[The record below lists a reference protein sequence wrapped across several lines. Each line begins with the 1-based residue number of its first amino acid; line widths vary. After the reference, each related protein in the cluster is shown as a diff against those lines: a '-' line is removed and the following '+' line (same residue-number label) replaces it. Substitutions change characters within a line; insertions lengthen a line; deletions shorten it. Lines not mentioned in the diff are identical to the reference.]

1 MLEKLSET
9 YIMKI
14 AQNKK
19 LIIFLKKLINWLI
32 FSGYD
37 LMIKHDNNV
46 YLKR

>member
-19 LIIFLKKLINWLI
+19 LIILINWLI

>member
-9 YIMKI
+9 YIKKI
-14 AQNKK
+14 AQNKNK
-19 LIIFLKKLINWLI
+19 FFFLKKLINWLI

-46 YLKR
+46 YLKH

>member
-19 LIIFLKKLINWLI
+19 LIIFLKSWLI
-32 FSGYD
+32 D
-37 LMIKHDNNV
+37 
-46 YLKR
+46 